1 MKEKSILSVALRIGI
16 MEAKD
21 MLSYI
26 GYQRPRSNVYLFV
39 NPFDYAPDRAMS

>member
-1 MKEKSILSVALRIGI
+1 
-16 MEAKD
+16 

-39 NPFDYAPDRAMS
+39 SYTPYVFARRDMHARRDAPDRAMS